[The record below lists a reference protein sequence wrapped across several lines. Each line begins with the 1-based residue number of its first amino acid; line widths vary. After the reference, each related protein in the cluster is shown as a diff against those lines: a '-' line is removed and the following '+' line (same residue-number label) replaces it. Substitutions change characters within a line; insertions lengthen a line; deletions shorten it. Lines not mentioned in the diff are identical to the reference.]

1 MATEKPLPQANS
13 DTQPFWDGCKE
24 HELRFQKCMDCGHV
38 RWPPSMICP
47 ECHAA
52 QTEWITAGGKGA
64 VYTYAVYHRAF
75 HPAFKDDLPY
85 VAAVVE
91 LEEGPHLL
99 TNIIGCKPE
108 AVRCDM
114 SVEIAW
120 EDVTD
125 EFSLPKFKPAS

>member
-1 MATEKPLPQANS
+1 MATEKPLPQVNP

-52 QTEWITAGGKGA
+52 QTEWITAGGKGT

>member
-1 MATEKPLPQANS
+1 MATEKPLPQANP

-24 HELRFQKCMDCGHV
+24 HELRFQKCMDCDHV
-38 RWPPSMICP
+38 RWPPSIICP
-47 ECHAA
+47 ECHAD
-52 QTEWITAGGKGA
+52 QTEWITAGGKGV

-85 VAAVVE
+85 VAAIVE

-108 AVRCDM
+108 EVRCDM
-114 SVEIAW
+114 PVVVAW

-125 EFSLPKFKPAS
+125 EFSLPKFKPAK

>member
-1 MATEKPLPQANS
+1 MATEKPLPQTNP

-52 QTEWITAGGKGA
+52 QTEWITAGGIGA

-85 VAAVVE
+85 VTAVVE

-99 TNIIGCKPE
+99 TNIIGCKPD

-114 SVEIAW
+114 PVVVAW

-125 EFSLPKFKPAS
+125 AFSLPKFKPAS

>member
-1 MATEKPLPQANS
+1 MATEKPLPQVNA
-13 DTQPFWDGCKE
+13 DTRPFWDGCKE
-24 HELRFQKCMDCGHV
+24 HELRFQKCTDCGHV

-47 ECHAA
+47 ECHAD
-52 QTEWITAGGKGA
+52 QTEWIRADGKGV
-64 VYTYAVYHRAF
+64 VYTFAVYHRAF

-108 AVRCDM
+108 TVRCDM
-114 SVEIAW
+114 PVEVSW
-120 EDVTD
+120 EDITD
-125 EFSLPKFKPAS
+125 EFSLPKFKPLS